1 MTRFKKIAVAAL
13 AVTLTGAVAL
23 PAVADRGG
31 HGWGKGS
38 GHGWGMS
45 RGHHGRGQM
54 AMRFMER
61 FDTDADGKITQAEI
75 DTTVAE
81 MYAAADAD
89 TSGGVTL
96 DEFKAAYVREFSDL
110 KVRAFQRLD
119 TDGDGS
125 VSKAEFEARGG
136 RMMGGG
142 GRGMHPG
149 MMGQNMGPGMM
160 GQGMMGQMGQGMMGQ
175 GMMGQGQGMM
185 GQMGQGRGQ
194 GMMGQGMGMNND
206 DGRGPGMRGD
216 GKRGQ
221 NQAGR
226 DARQEVREARQAA
239 RAALFAEADANSD
252 DALSLDEFEVVWVK
266 RSDRRMVRMFQ
277 RLDRDGD
284 LSVTKAEVERPT
296 SRIVSMMD
304 SNGDGVLSM
313 EDHRRHHGGWG
324 QGKRGGN

>member
-23 PAVADRGG
+23 PAIAERGG

-38 GHGWGMS
+38 SHGSGMMGG
-45 RGHHGRGQM
+45 RHGRGQM
-54 AMRFMER
+54 AMFFMER
-61 FDTDADGKITQAEI
+61 FDTDADGKITQSEI
-75 DTTVAE
+75 DTVVAE
-81 MYAAADAD
+81 LYSAADAD
-89 TSGGVTL
+89 TSGGVSL
-96 DEFKAAYVREFSDL
+96 DEFKAAYARELSEM

-125 VSKAEFEARGG
+125 VTKAEFEARGG
-136 RMMGGG
+136 RMMGG
-142 GRGMHPG
+142 RGMRS
-149 MMGQNMGPGMM
+149 
-160 GQGMMGQMGQGMMGQ
+160 

-206 DGRGPGMRGD
+206 DRRGPGMRGD

-221 NQAGR
+221 GQAGR
-226 DARQEVREARQAA
+226 EARQEAREARQAA
-239 RAALFAEADANSD
+239 RTALFAEADANSD
-252 DALSLDEFEVVWVK
+252 NALSLDEFEAVWVQ

-277 RLDRDGD
+277 RLDRNGD
-284 LSVTKAEVERPT
+284 LSVTKDEVAGRT
-296 SRIVSMMD
+296 SRIVPMMD
-304 SNGDGVLSM
+304 SNGDGALSM

-324 QGKRGGN
+324 RGKRGSN

>member
-38 GHGWGMS
+38 GHGSGMMGG
-45 RGHHGRGQM
+45 RHGRGQM

-75 DTTVAE
+75 DATVTE

-142 GRGMHPG
+142 GRGMHS
-149 MMGQNMGPGMM
+149 GMM
-160 GQGMMGQMGQGMMGQ
+160 GQGMMGQMGQ

-206 DGRGPGMRGD
+206 DGRGPRH
-216 GKRGQ
+216 
-221 NQAGR
+221 
-226 DARQEVREARQAA
+226 ARRRQARVLTA
-239 RAALFAEADANSD
+239 T
-252 DALSLDEFEVVWVK
+252 
-266 RSDRRMVRMFQ
+266 
-277 RLDRDGD
+277 GD

>member
-23 PAVADRGG
+23 PAIADRGG

-38 GHGWGMS
+38 GHKWGMS
-45 RGHHGRGQM
+45 RGHHSGGHGRGMM

-61 FDTDADGKITQAEI
+61 FDTDADGKVTQTEI
-75 DTTVAE
+75 DATVAE
-81 MYAAADAD
+81 MYGAADAD
-89 TSGGVTL
+89 SSGGVTL
-96 DEFKAAYVREFSDL
+96 EEFKAAYARELSDR

-125 VSKAEFEARGG
+125 VTKAEFESRGG
-136 RMMGGG
+136 GMR
-142 GRGMHPG
+142 GRR
-149 MMGQNMGPGMM
+149 
-160 GQGMMGQMGQGMMGQ
+160 GQGMRP
-175 GMMGQGQGMM
+175 GMMGQGQGMRQ
-185 GQMGQGRGQ
+185 GMGQGR
-194 GMMGQGMGMNND
+194 MGQGMD
-206 DGRGPGMRGD
+206 DDDRRGRGMRGD

-226 DARQEVREARQAA
+226 EARQEAREARQAA
-239 RAALFAEADANSD
+239 RAALFSEADANSD
-252 DALSLDEFEVVWVK
+252 NALSLDEFEAVWVE

-284 LSVTKAEVERPT
+284 LTVTRTEVEGPT
-296 SRIVSMMD
+296 SKIVSRMD
-304 SNGDGVLSM
+304 RNGDGALSM
-313 EDHRRHHGGWG
+313 EDHRRHGGKWG

>member
-23 PAVADRGG
+23 PAVADQGG

-38 GHGWGMS
+38 GHGSGMMGG
-45 RGHHGRGQM
+45 RHGRGQM

-75 DTTVAE
+75 DATVTE
-81 MYAAADAD
+81 MYATADAD
-89 TSGGVTL
+89 TSGGITL

-125 VSKAEFEARGG
+125 VSRAEFEARGG

-142 GRGMHPG
+142 GRGMHSG
-149 MMGQNMGPGMM
+149 MMGQ
-160 GQGMMGQMGQGMMGQ
+160 MGQMGQGMM
-175 GMMGQGQGMM
+175 GQGMM

-226 DARQEVREARQAA
+226 EARQEVREARQAA

-304 SNGDGVLSM
+304 SSGDGVLSM

>member
-45 RGHHGRGQM
+45 RGHHGGGHGRGMM
-54 AMRFMER
+54 AMRVMER

-89 TSGGVTL
+89 TSGGVSL
-96 DEFKAAYVREFSDL
+96 DEFKAAYAREFSDL

-136 RMMGGG
+136 RMMD
-142 GRGMHPG
+142 GRGRG
-149 MMGQNMGPGMM
+149 FRS
-160 GQGMMGQMGQGMMGQ
+160 

-185 GQMGQGRGQ
+185 GQGQGQGMMGQGQ

-206 DGRGPGMRGD
+206 DGRGPGMRGE

-226 DARQEVREARQAA
+226 EARQDVREARQAA

-252 DALSLDEFEVVWVK
+252 NALSLDEFEIVWVT

-296 SRIVSMMD
+296 ARILSMMD
-304 SNGDGVLSM
+304 RNGDGALSM

-324 QGKRGGN
+324 QGKRGDN

>member
-38 GHGWGMS
+38 GHGSGMMGG
-45 RGHHGRGQM
+45 RHGRGQM

-75 DTTVAE
+75 DATVTE

-142 GRGMHPG
+142 GRGMHSG
-149 MMGQNMGPGMM
+149 MM
-160 GQGMMGQMGQGMMGQ
+160 
-175 GMMGQGQGMM
+175 GQGMM

-226 DARQEVREARQAA
+226 EARQEVREARQAA